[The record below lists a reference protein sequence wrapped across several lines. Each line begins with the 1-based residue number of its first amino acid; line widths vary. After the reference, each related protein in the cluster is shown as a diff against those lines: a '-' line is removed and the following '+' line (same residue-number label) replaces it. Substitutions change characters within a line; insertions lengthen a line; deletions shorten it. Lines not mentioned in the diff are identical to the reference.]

1 MPSAAVV
8 PTKCSLKV
16 DVDVVFYLY
25 SALSA
30 PVDSRVCMCV
40 FLLLL
45 VGSRAARL
53 DTVKS
58 ASVAHIRAC
67 THSIG

>member
-1 MPSAAVV
+1 MWCFTSIVRCLLPLTLV
-8 PTKCSLKV
+8 
-16 DVDVVFYLY
+16 
-25 SALSA
+25 
-30 PVDSRVCMCV
+30 CV

-58 ASVAHIRAC
+58 ASVAHIRAYMRAY
-67 THSIG
+67 THSIGEDLNRMGGVD

>member
-16 DVDVVFYLY
+16 DVVFYLY

-30 PVDSRVCMCV
+30 PVDPRVCMCV